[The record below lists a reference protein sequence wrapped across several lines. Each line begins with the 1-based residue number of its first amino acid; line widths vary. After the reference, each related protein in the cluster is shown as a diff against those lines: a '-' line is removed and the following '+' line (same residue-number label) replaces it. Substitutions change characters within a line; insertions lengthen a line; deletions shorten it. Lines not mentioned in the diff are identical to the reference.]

1 MEWKNIY
8 RGFLMGITDLIPG
21 VSGGTMAIILGVYD
35 RLLEALSG
43 FFSKKWRQQLSF
55 LVPLAIGIVS
65 ALLLFSRLI
74 AYLLQNYFEPTQ
86 FFFLGLIIGIIP
98 FIIKG
103 ADVKRNFAFRHWFV
117 LIAAAILLAL
127 TGFMNPNKAVEP
139 ITSLNTLSILGLFLA
154 GWLASMAMLLPGISG
169 SFVLLLLGVYSTGI
183 YALST
188 FNIPLIVT
196 IGSGVIVGFAVSS
209 KGIRY
214 AITRFPYMTFAIISV
229 KVTLTLPI
237 LRERKK
243 NAIKIKSVKVRI
255 GHSRLPRFTA
265 GPSPAVITRHHLA

>member
-1 MEWKNIY
+1 MKRKMEWKNIY

-196 IGSGVIVGFAVSS
+196 IVATP
-209 KGIRY
+209 RL
-214 AITRFPYMTFAIISV
+214 MV
-229 KVTLTLPI
+229 K
-237 LRERKK
+237 
-243 NAIKIKSVKVRI
+243 
-255 GHSRLPRFTA
+255 
-265 GPSPAVITRHHLA
+265 

>member
-1 MEWKNIY
+1 M
-8 RGFLMGITDLIPG
+8 
-21 VSGGTMAIILGVYD
+21 
-35 RLLEALSG
+35 
-43 FFSKKWRQQLSF
+43 
-55 LVPLAIGIVS
+55 
-65 ALLLFSRLI
+65 
-74 AYLLQNYFEPTQ
+74 LQNYFEPTQ

-214 AITRFPYMTFAIISV
+214 AITRFPYMTFAIIIGMLMGSV
-229 KVTLTLPI
+229 FPI
-237 LRERKK
+237 FPGI
-243 NAIKIKSVKVRI
+243 ATDSATIVMS
-255 GHSRLPRFTA
+255 
-265 GPSPAVITRHHLA
+265 VITFGLGLGITIFIGSRKTIIK

>member
-1 MEWKNIY
+1 
-8 RGFLMGITDLIPG
+8 
-21 VSGGTMAIILGVYD
+21 MAIILGVYD

-183 YALST
+183 RQFEAISCKKLD
-188 FNIPLIVT
+188 P
-196 IGSGVIVGFAVSS
+196 VICYRV
-209 KGIRY
+209 
-214 AITRFPYMTFAIISV
+214 M
-229 KVTLTLPI
+229 
-237 LRERKK
+237 
-243 NAIKIKSVKVRI
+243 
-255 GHSRLPRFTA
+255 
-265 GPSPAVITRHHLA
+265 